1 MRVFGST
8 LINNTLIGVSPE
20 IEAVRNQIIQLAK
33 SMNNVLVYGELG
45 TEILPAAR
53 QIAEQMH
60 LEASRIHEVKGS
72 LIEQKLQP
80 WLSRLEEKNA
90 AGSAAVLI
98 IDGLETVNATAQVL
112 LRDILA
118 APPSGIELR
127 VISTAL
133 PGIHEA
139 VQKKGFLPELFITLT
154 ASSVRIPPLR
164 ERKED
169 VPLIF
174 EAVLQQI
181 FGQMNRPIPPVSFD
195 LVMHLVTHQW
205 PGNMIELEKMAYE
218 LALQEA
224 PQPATVAAAV
234 QTAALPQIGSLSEA
248 IEALE
253 KSLIQR
259 SLEQFGGSQRKTA
272 HALGLTEPNL
282 RYRMKKLGMNK
293 KLVYSVD

>member
-1 MRVFGST
+1 MRVFGTT

-20 IEAVRNQIIQLAK
+20 IESVRTQIIQLAK
-33 SMNNVLVYGELG
+33 TGNNLLVYGELG

-53 QIAEQMH
+53 QVAEQMH
-60 LEASRIHEVKGS
+60 LDPSRILEVKGS
-72 LIEQKLQP
+72 VLEQKLQG
-80 WLSRLEEKNA
+80 WLARLAEEGG
-90 AGSAAVLI
+90 AGGHALLI
-98 IDGLETVNATAQVL
+98 IDGLETVNATAQVE
-112 LRDILA
+112 LRDLLST
-118 APPSGIELR
+118 PPAGLTLR

-139 VQKKGFLPELFITLT
+139 VQNKGFLPELFVTLT
-154 ASSVRIPPLR
+154 ASSLRVPPLR

-181 FGQMNRPIPPVSFD
+181 FGQMNRPIPPVSFE

-218 LALQEA
+218 LALEEA
-224 PQPATVAAAV
+224 PQPAMAASALPAAV
-234 QTAALPQIGSLSEA
+234 LPEIGSLSEA
-248 IEALE
+248 IEELE
-253 KSLIQR
+253 KGLIQR
-259 SLEQFGGSQRKTA
+259 TLEQFGGSQRKTA

-293 KLVYSVD
+293 KLVYSIG